1 MNNSELLERF
11 RELEARLQKVNTELD
26 GLRVAIKGRTFTE
39 NKVEMP
45 TKIYEVGEYV
55 RVKPYWD
62 TDEFVGMVT
71 ERTETPK
78 GFVYVVY
85 RNDLDVTSYA
95 WVDADMIE
103 KWEPKKG
110 EMCIFWDENIV
121 FNSVVR
127 LFDSR
132 GMSQY
137 FDYASDLWENCI
149 PFLSEQQYKRHIG
162 KSVEDVISSDDALNY
177 IFGE

>member
-39 NKVEMP
+39 KKAETP
-45 TKIYEVGEYV
+45 KKIYEVGEYV

-71 ERTETPK
+71 ERTETPA
-78 GFVYVVY
+78 GFVYAVSGKDKAAI
-85 RNDLDVTSYA
+85 N
-95 WVDADMIE
+95 VDADMIE

-110 EMCIFWDENIV
+110 DLCIFWDNRV
-121 FNSVVR
+121 
-127 LFDSR
+127 D
-132 GMSQY
+132 MSQVRVFSGLHFNEKADALFY
-137 FDYASDLWENCI
+137 RDNWGANWFHCV
-149 PFLSEQQYKRHIG
+149 PFISEQQFKRHIVYE
-162 KSVEDVISSDDALNY
+162 K
-177 IFGE
+177 